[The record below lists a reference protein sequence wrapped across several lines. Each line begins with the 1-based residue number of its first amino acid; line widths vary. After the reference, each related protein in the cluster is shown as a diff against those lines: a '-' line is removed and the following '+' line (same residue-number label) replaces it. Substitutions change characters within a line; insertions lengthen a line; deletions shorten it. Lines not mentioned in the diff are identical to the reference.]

1 MVVLVVLAADVC
13 LIFFFKQ
20 KTAYEVRISDW
31 SSDVC
36 SSDLNFAEVR
46 LDEAGAAGSIR
57 RVRIEGVAD
66 GDTLLA
72 RRTYETSRHSGP
84 VPGSNSPPASSP
96 VEAWMPEH
104 VRHDDE
110 METE

>member
-1 MVVLVVLAADVC
+1 M
-13 LIFFFKQ
+13 
-20 KTAYEVRISDW
+20 RISDW
-31 SSDVC
+31 SSEVC
-36 SSDLNFAEVR
+36 SSDLVLVERPGNRGHAGNFAEVR